1 MAARTSSFVHP
12 NYKTK
17 YAVTNWQEYEHG
29 LRNRGDIMIWFSE
42 DAIGRLDSSPTSQ
55 PRRATTLFWP
65 RDLDRADAWNLVLSP
80 APPNRR
86 LRRFIATWA

>member
-42 DAIGRLDSSPTSQ
+42 DAIGGWIPHRHHSRGAQ
-55 PRRATTLFWP
+55 RRCFGLA
-65 RDLDRADAWNLVLSP
+65 
-80 APPNRR
+80 
-86 LRRFIATWA
+86 I